1 MVKAL
6 SYVILFKCSEGYIRT
21 RGSIFIIKDG
31 IYAYVGSCGNY
42 CSARIMRHLNKVN
55 NEFWHV
61 DYLHEICDELG
72 AIVLTYKEEDVAR
85 TLLSKF
91 MGVPNFGCSDKKQDK
106 THLFRIGYSDNGS
119 AIALIREILSVIH
132 GILDQEKAY

>member
-6 SYVILFKCSEGYIRT
+6 SYVTLFKCSEGYIRT

-42 CSARIMRHLNKVN
+42 CGARIMRHLNKVSN
-55 NEFWHV
+55 RFWHV
-61 DYLHEICDELG
+61 DYLHEICNELG
-72 AIVLTYKEEDVAR
+72 AVVLPYKEEDIAR
-85 TLLSKF
+85 ALLSRF

-106 THLFRIGYSDNGS
+106 THLFRIGNSDNES
-119 AIALIREILSVIH
+119 TIALIREMLRVIH
-132 GILDQEKAY
+132 GVLDREKAY